1 MGFGLRFGA
10 DFCTYRSMQT
20 DPMQPVAYT
29 ELRQNLARWMDRAV
43 ADRAPILVT
52 RQGSPSVV
60 MMSLEEFEG
69 WVETV
74 HLLRSPRNAERLLR
88 AAAEADRGETAEQ
101 DLPPA

>member
-1 MGFGLRFGA
+1 M
-10 DFCTYRSMQT
+10 T
-20 DPMQPVAYT
+20 PIAYT
-29 ELRQNLARWMDRAV
+29 ELRQNLARYMDRAV
-43 ADRAPILVT
+43 ADREPLLVT
-52 RQGSPSVV
+52 RQGSAPVV

-88 AAAEADRGETAEQ
+88 AAAEAEAGEATER

>member
-1 MGFGLRFGA
+1 MGFSLRLRA
-10 DFCTYRSMQT
+10 DFCTYRSMET
-20 DPMQPVAYT
+20 EPMNPVAYT

-88 AAAEADRGETAEQ
+88 AAAEADRGETAGH